1 MNWTGR
7 ENICTSS
14 GGMRWWLFQCFSKE
28 VILHVLKVFFG
39 GSKQVQIYVG
49 IIQLQKVSVP
59 V

>member
-1 MNWTGR
+1 MGR
-7 ENICTSS
+7 ENIHVYTYSD
-14 GGMRWWLFQCFSKE
+14 GMRWCLFQCFSKE

-39 GSKQVQIYVG
+39 GSKQVQIYVVG